1 MGRHA
6 KDTGGGDFQDAPI
19 GTHVAG
25 CIRLIDLGTQHSTYQ
40 GEPTV
45 RNQVLVTW
53 ELPHEKME
61 DGRPFTVSAFL
72 TNSLSEKATMRHW
85 LENWRGRPFTPEELN
100 GFDLQNILG
109 AYCMLNVIAKPEG
122 KKGVKVGGVMALP
135 KGMEKPKLE
144 NELSAFWLDE
154 FHRGRFEE
162 LPKGIKAIIEQSDE
176 YKAMMDG
183 PASRAAPP
191 SGGGTFNDLE
201 SDIPFMQ
208 PFHSG
213 LWRSV

>member
-1 MGRHA
+1 MA

-19 GTHVAG
+19 GTHIAV
-25 CIRLIDLGTQHSTYQ
+25 CIRIIDLGTQHSEYQ
-40 GEPTV
+40 GQPTT

-53 ELPHEKME
+53 ELPNERME

-85 LENWRGRPFTPEELN
+85 LENWRGRPFTKEELD
-100 GFDLQNILG
+100 GFDLQTILG
-109 AYCMLNVIAKPEG
+109 HGCMLNIIAKPDG

-135 KGMEKPKLE
+135 KGTEKPKPE
-144 NELSAFWLDE
+144 NEPSAFWLDE

-162 LPKGIKAIIEQSDE
+162 LSKGIQEIITRSDE
-176 YKAMMDG
+176 YIAMMNG
-183 PASRAAPP
+183 PKSQAPAP
-191 SGGGTFNDLE
+191 KGGTFADMPD
-201 SDIPFMQ
+201 DIPFAQ
-208 PFHSG
+208 PFGCG